1 MDMSDKEEQSNSEND
16 IDFYKLND
24 EIDINLERIW
34 YNVIV
39 PYIDLD
45 DDMKILKLK
54 EKNLIDFKYF
64 FYKNIKYY
72 RFVRNN
78 IYE

>member
-24 EIDINLERIW
+24 EIDLNLERIW

-39 PYIDLD
+39 PYLDLD
-45 DDMKILKLK
+45 DDMKILKLE

-64 FYKNIKYY
+64 FYNNSKYY